1 LTCTVILTAQEN
13 FLRGHARTFTWVIPI
28 LKVVSKSIEKW
39 LHFMVLFSLS
49 VYSPSLANVKPLS
62 HFANDFVIW
71 TLFFP
76 FLWFLI
82 LSFFQKYLAS
92 DISSVRKETF
102 MPFVWYLPFFFFL
115 KEFIGLIQMA
125 VFPSMPS
132 RFTANLKRTPRAC
145 IQVKMERY
153 RVADGIIAYHI
164 SLMEAR
170 ERNKGRKMYT
180 SVWKL

>member
-1 LTCTVILTAQEN
+1 MAPFVL
-13 FLRGHARTFTWVIPI
+13 
-28 LKVVSKSIEKW
+28 
-39 LHFMVLFSLS
+39 LFSLS

-82 LSFFQKYLAS
+82 LSVFQKYRAS

-102 MPFVWYLPFFFFL
+102 MPFVWYLPFFFLFEGVYWIDPNGGISIDAIEVHC
-115 KEFIGLIQMA
+115 EFKKNASCLY
-125 VFPSMPS
+125 PSEDGKVEG
-132 RFTANLKRTPRAC
+132 RWWHNC
-145 IQVKMERY
+145 ISY
-153 RVADGIIAYHI
+153 
-164 SLMEAR
+164 SLMAAC